1 MIDRLLR
8 EYEHVMVEGLS
19 ILIRTRQQ
27 RSWQLLSRMP
37 LYGLTERIRFQVWLH
52 WHSEITEEPVDVET
66 ITTDSFWNL
75 VTSKL
80 VQLPEPDWFVF
91 LNTMTAMVTDG
102 SCSSG
107 ESGRRFLQMVAW
119 ELTQLGLIDDAT
131 RDLCFKTANELLVV
145 LADRYPPIV
154 SFVLERLQMQLDRID
169 STALVFFKDLPLL
182 RWHPT
187 GKDMA
192 LLRDWLLHSALDT
205 IQHQLAVTI
214 LTLLNWN
221 LEEGMMRPALGWR
234 LHQDVALILVEAVEI
249 HGRNPVSS
257 VPVLPH
263 FVADSVQFLSSFSR
277 SWNGANLVQWA
288 WQLVLKL
295 RLHVFDCYPNHLPWM
310 LIHPHKAF
318 ASIRQLEDDPNL
330 LVIRQNL
337 PGPFASFVALSMTSV
352 GHSIPEFTTTGLDLL
367 VALSAA
373 DQQRAVVA
381 VLYNILPLF
390 ITCPDVLYVPKFL
403 NVVHNVIQAD
413 LTYYKRAKNLL
424 VAQFPGTVLMLVASL
439 VENSIWKLNG

>member
-1 MIDRLLR
+1 MDRLLR
-8 EYEHVMVEGLS
+8 EYEHVMVEGIS

-37 LYGLTERIRFQVWLH
+37 LFALTERIRFQVWLH
-52 WHSEITEEPVDVET
+52 WHSEITEETVDPEM
-66 ITTDSFWNL
+66 IATDSFWNL

-80 VQLPEPDWFVF
+80 ILLPEPDWFVF

-102 SCSSG
+102 SSSFG
-107 ESGRRFLQMVAW
+107 ESGRHFLQLIAW
-119 ELTQLGLIDDAT
+119 ELTQLGLIDDGT

-154 SFVLERLQMQLDRID
+154 SFVLERLQMQMDRVD
-169 STALVFFKDLPLL
+169 GTALAFFKDLPLL

-187 GKDMA
+187 RKDMA

-205 IQHQLAVTI
+205 IQHQLAVTV

-221 LEEGMMRPALGWR
+221 LEEGMMRPVLGWR

-295 RLHVFDCYPNHLPWM
+295 RLHVFDCYPNHLAWM
-310 LIHPHKAF
+310 LVHPHKAF
-318 ASIRQLEDDPNL
+318 ASIRQLEDDPSL
-330 LVIRQNL
+330 IVIRQCL

-352 GHSIPEFTTTGLDLL
+352 GHSVPGFTTIGLDLL

-381 VLYNILPLF
+381 VLHNILPLF
-390 ITCPDVLYVPKFL
+390 VTCPDVLYVPKFL
-403 NVVHNVIQAD
+403 SVVQNVVQAD
-413 LTYYKRAKNLL
+413 QTYYKRAKNLL
-424 VAQFPGTVLMLVASL
+424 VAQFPGTVLTLLASL
-439 VENSIWKLNG
+439 IENSVWKLSG